1 MEYIKVEDEIMWQNG
16 QRVTCRDDRF
26 SEAIW
31 EWTSNVPRIGGVYTI
46 TGMDYL
52 PEWGTED
59 CVLGFRFKE
68 LRTLSPQTY
77 FSAWRF
83 EPCAPPACT
92 MGNRRRVSVA

>member
-1 MEYIKVEDEIMWQNG
+1 MWQNG
-16 QRVTCRDDRF
+16 QRVICRNDRF

-46 TGMDYL
+46 MGMDYL

-92 MGNRRRVSVA
+92 MGHRRRHVSIA

>member
-1 MEYIKVEDEIMWQNG
+1 MWQNG
-16 QRVTCRDDRF
+16 QRVICKDDRF

-31 EWTSNVPRIGGVYTI
+31 EWTSNVPRIGRAYTI

-68 LRTLSPQTY
+68 LRTLSSQTY

-83 EPCAPPACT
+83 EPCASPACT
-92 MGNRRRVSVA
+92 MGHRRRHVSVA